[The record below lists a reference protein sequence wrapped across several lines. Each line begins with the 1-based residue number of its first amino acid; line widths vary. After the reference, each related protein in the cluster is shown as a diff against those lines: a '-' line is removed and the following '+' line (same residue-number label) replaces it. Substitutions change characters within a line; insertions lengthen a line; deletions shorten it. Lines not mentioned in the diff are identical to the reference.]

1 MAQEYTPQKK
11 QADKAELKNAIENY
25 SLLTLRGNL
34 VNLGIELGE
43 DGKTPMSAGAP
54 RLFLVKDGKA
64 ATLEESNAPVG
75 SPAFLEAALKG
86 QLFGYPAGEK
96 RPVQLQGKADYF
108 RFSVEP
114 SEPLSTER
122 IQNLDFMPPPE
133 PARRPKPKW
142 YHRLFNFIPS
152 NQRKLDEY
160 NRAEREHAK
169 WEKEMEQFTKE
180 VEQKAKNLPEQADAA
195 IAIDERFGA
204 LRDEKSLAADQAVV
218 EKLRRAHCQRLANG
232 AKEDCG
238 KSEYGIDVMTNVY
251 SNRPKPRQEWLKHGE
266 AGENESNGL
275 YTEANFNKL
284 TSATIDPAKVE
295 IGGKGLTEREF
306 ATLAMFAATDADIGV
321 AAQKQGV
328 SDPSSV
334 IQFYQQEGYTE
345 KQAKQIIADSISI
358 AYTMDV
364 LHTDS
369 RMNKYFDTAMNGGRA
384 LATKALKAYP
394 GDKTQLAKILGQA
407 VKTAG
412 SFAGYSG
419 DSGAPGMMKVAGD
432 MLSLMERD
440 PELKQLAKQSFERE
454 EKEFCANTPF
464 RERSFDDMVGSINK
478 QIKFDE
484 LQQKAHQAR
493 YELLNARAEGK
504 ELSAEEKKGYVRDIL
519 TANLAEGMRLEQNKK
534 IKKAAANKKGEPMNN
549 EGLNQYLEEMG
560 DKIEKQ
566 SDLATSAGGSTL
578 PSSAP
583 MLLQSAVDHRIAKK
597 PAILDTVADPEKL
610 AGIMRSADKI
620 IEMNQLDRQSLDYLV
635 DNVAK
640 TGTDKNEY
648 HPEAALKLAAKAEKL
663 DIHSPARE
671 SKAPEL
677 AGPKRETRKMEDNKP
692 QAAAPAVNG

>member
-1 MAQEYTPQKK
+1 
-11 QADKAELKNAIENY
+11 
-25 SLLTLRGNL
+25 
-34 VNLGIELGE
+34 
-43 DGKTPMSAGAP
+43 
-54 RLFLVKDGKA
+54 
-64 ATLEESNAPVG
+64 
-75 SPAFLEAALKG
+75 
-86 QLFGYPAGEK
+86 
-96 RPVQLQGKADYF
+96 
-108 RFSVEP
+108 
-114 SEPLSTER
+114 
-122 IQNLDFMPPPE
+122 
-133 PARRPKPKW
+133 
-142 YHRLFNFIPS
+142 
-152 NQRKLDEY
+152 
-160 NRAEREHAK
+160 
-169 WEKEMEQFTKE
+169 
-180 VEQKAKNLPEQADAA
+180 
-195 IAIDERFGA
+195 
-204 LRDEKSLAADQAVV
+204 
-218 EKLRRAHCQRLANG
+218 
-232 AKEDCG
+232 
-238 KSEYGIDVMTNVY
+238 
-251 SNRPKPRQEWLKHGE
+251 
-266 AGENESNGL
+266 
-275 YTEANFNKL
+275 
-284 TSATIDPAKVE
+284 
-295 IGGKGLTEREF
+295 
-306 ATLAMFAATDADIGV
+306 
-321 AAQKQGV
+321 
-328 SDPSSV
+328 
-334 IQFYQQEGYTE
+334 
-345 KQAKQIIADSISI
+345 
-358 AYTMDV
+358 
-364 LHTDS
+364 
-369 RMNKYFDTAMNGGRA
+369 
-384 LATKALKAYP
+384 
-394 GDKTQLAKILGQA
+394 
-407 VKTAG
+407 
-412 SFAGYSG
+412 
-419 DSGAPGMMKVAGD
+419 MMKVAGD

-549 EGLNQYLEEMG
+549 EGLNQYLEEMA

-640 TGTDKNEY
+640 TGTDENEY